1 MILFY
6 IAFFILC
13 IYRIQI
19 SKTSFFDDVLSKDRC
34 NAIKGLFI
42 LFVFVR
48 HLLQY
53 IEKSGYIGSPFWD
66 KPLLLIDQKLGQLI
80 VVMFLFYSGY
90 GVMESIL
97 KKKDSY
103 ILSMPKNRILPTFMN
118 FAIAVFVFAIADLI
132 LGKVLTIPTYLQAL
146 IGWISIGNSNW
157 YIFVIIL
164 CYIITFISFVIFR
177 ERNLSLHL
185 RGLFILFLSLCF
197 IFILSHYQKPHWYNT
212 ILAFSF
218 GIFFSIHKQKLDFL
232 IRNHYKKIL
241 LALFILFIALKA
253 IHSDFLYL
261 KYNLTACI
269 FALLIVA
276 LSYKIKIENQPL
288 KWLGMNLFPLYI
300 YQRLPM
306 MILYSINN
314 GEFVK
319 SHAYIYMAL
328 CLLFT
333 ITIAYLFHF
342 WQYTPKKAASKSSR

>member
-13 IYRIQI
+13 LYKIQI
-19 SKTSFFDDVLSKDRC
+19 NRTSFFDDVLSKDRC

-42 LFVFVR
+42 LFVFIR
-48 HLLQY
+48 HILQY
-53 IEKSGYIGSPFWD
+53 IEKSGYIVSSFWD
-66 KPLLLIDQKLGQLI
+66 KPLLLIDHKLGQLI

-103 ILSMPKNRILPTFMN
+103 ILSMPKNRILPTFIN
-118 FAIAVFVFAIADLI
+118 FAVAVSVFAIADLI

-164 CYIITFISFVIFR
+164 CYIITFISFFIFR

-185 RGLFILFLSLCF
+185 RGLFILILSLCS

-218 GIFFSIHKQKLDFL
+218 GIFFSIHKQKFDFL

-241 LALFILFIALKA
+241 LTLFISFIALKA
-253 IHSDFLYL
+253 IQCDFLYL

-269 FALLIVA
+269 FAMLIVV
-276 LSYKIKIENQPL
+276 LSYKIKIENHPL

-333 ITIAYLFHF
+333 ITTAYLFHF